1 MANDRLL
8 DVIDEPSALK
18 LLSNEELEILAGEIR
33 EEIVATASHT
43 GGHVA
48 SSLGAVDIIVACH
61 SVLNCPKDKIV
72 FDVGHQAY
80 AHKLLTGRRE
90 AFATQRTFG
99 GISGFPKPSESPY
112 DAHPSGHASDSLS
125 VALGLAKAR
134 DLAGTDEKIVA
145 IIGDAAIA
153 GGMAFEALN
162 HIGQAQTPMVIIL
175 NDNEMSISRN
185 VGALMKHF
193 GAMRS
198 STQYQQTRDSV
209 QDALEHSG
217 NAGRALV
224 QFGRSMK
231 DSMKQFFLASSM
243 IYEQLGIQCTTPIDG
258 HNIGLLREILQTALS
273 ANGPVIV
280 HVVTKKGEGYAP
292 ALNNP
297 VDFHGVGA
305 FDPATGKALKK
316 PSTAPSYTNVFGDA
330 LVAEA
335 RKDKRIVALT
345 AAMKTGTGLTNFAE
359 EFPKRFIDTGIT
371 EGHAVGLA
379 SGLAFGGLKPV
390 VAIYSTFLQR
400 GIDQAIIDVALSNL
414 DVVFAIDRAGLVGE
428 DGPTHHGV
436 FDLAYMRMIPNMR
449 VLAPSNEAELVN
461 ALHTALELG
470 GPFAIRYPR
479 GAAAGV
485 PLPEEPCV
493 LEPGRAQ
500 TLREGSDVALLAFG
514 RMVGHALKAAELLEE
529 AGVSARVVDMRWVKP
544 LDADAVV
551 AAADTKLVV
560 TLEEGVI
567 MGGAGSAVM
576 ETMADK
582 ALTTP
587 VLQLGIPDEFVTQG
601 TVNELFRSL
610 DLHPEGIAHSVS
622 ERLGQLA

>member
-8 DVIDEPSALK
+8 DVIDEPCALK
-18 LLSNEELEILAGEIR
+18 LLSNEELEILAGELR

-297 VDFHGVGA
+297 VAFHGVGA

-335 RKDKRIVALT
+335 RKDKRIVAIT
-345 AAMKTGTGLTNFAE
+345 AAMKTGTGLTGFAE

-379 SGLAFGGLKPV
+379 SGLAFGGMKPV

-493 LEPGRAQ
+493 LECGRAQ

-514 RMVGHALKAAELLEE
+514 RMVGHTLKAAELLDA

-544 LDADAVV
+544 LDIDAVV
-551 AAADTKLVV
+551 AAASTKLVV

-601 TVNELFRSL
+601 TTNELFRSL
-610 DLHPEGIAHSVS
+610 NLHPEGIAQSVS
-622 ERLGQLA
+622 ERLDHLA

>member
-8 DVIDEPSALK
+8 DVIDEPCALK

-33 EEIVATASHT
+33 EEIVNTASHT

-99 GISGFPKPSESPY
+99 GISGFPKPSESSY

-297 VDFHGVGA
+297 VIFHGVGA

-316 PSTAPSYTNVFGDA
+316 PSSAPSYTNVFGNA
-330 LVAEA
+330 LMAEA
-335 RKDKRIVALT
+335 RKDKRIVAIT
-345 AAMKTGTGLTNFAE
+345 AAMKTGTGLTGFAE

-400 GIDQAIIDVALSNL
+400 GIDQAIIAVALSNL

-529 AGVSARVVDMRWVKP
+529 SGVSARVVDMRWVKP
-544 LDADAVV
+544 LDIDAVV
-551 AAADTKLVV
+551 AAASTKLVV

-601 TVNELFRSL
+601 TANELFRSL
-610 DLHPEGIAHSVS
+610 NLHPEGIARSVS

>member
-8 DVIDEPSALK
+8 DVIDEPCALK

-33 EEIVATASHT
+33 EEIVNTASHT

-209 QDALEHSG
+209 QDVLEHSG

-297 VDFHGVGA
+297 VAFHGVGA

-316 PSTAPSYTNVFGDA
+316 PSTAPSYTSVFGNA
-330 LVAEA
+330 LMAEA
-335 RKDKRIVALT
+335 RKDKRIVAIT
-345 AAMKTGTGLTNFAE
+345 AAMKTGTGLTGFAE

-400 GIDQAIIDVALSNL
+400 GIDQAIIDVALSDL

-544 LDADAVV
+544 LDVDAVV
-551 AAADTKLVV
+551 AAASTKLVV

-601 TVNELFRSL
+601 TANELFRSL
-610 DLHPEGIAHSVS
+610 NLHPEGIVQSVS
-622 ERLGQLA
+622 KRLGQLA

>member
-8 DVIDEPSALK
+8 DVIDEPCALK

-33 EEIVATASHT
+33 EEIVNTASRT

-209 QDALEHSG
+209 QDVLEHSG

-297 VDFHGVGA
+297 VAFHGVGA

-316 PSTAPSYTNVFGDA
+316 PSTAPSYTSVFGNA
-330 LVAEA
+330 LMAEA
-335 RKDKRIVALT
+335 RKDKRIVAIT
-345 AAMKTGTGLTNFAE
+345 AAMKTGTGLTGFAE

-400 GIDQAIIDVALSNL
+400 GIDQAIIDVALSDL

-544 LDADAVV
+544 LDVDAVV
-551 AAADTKLVV
+551 AAASTKLVV

-567 MGGAGSAVM
+567 MGGAGSAIM
-576 ETMADK
+576 EIMADQT
-582 ALTTP
+582 LTTP

-601 TVNELFRSL
+601 TANELFRSL
-610 DLHPEGIAHSVS
+610 NLHPEGIVQSVS
-622 ERLGQLA
+622 KRLGQLA

>member
-8 DVIDEPSALK
+8 DVIDEPCALK

-33 EEIVATASHT
+33 EEIVNTASHT
-43 GGHVA
+43 VGHVA

-209 QDALEHSG
+209 QDVLEHSG

-258 HNIGLLREILQTALS
+258 HNIGLLRESLQTALS

-297 VDFHGVGA
+297 VAFHGVGA

-316 PSTAPSYTNVFGDA
+316 PSTAPSYTSVFGNA
-330 LVAEA
+330 LMAEA
-335 RKDKRIVALT
+335 RKDKRIVAIT
-345 AAMKTGTGLTNFAE
+345 AAMKTGTGLTGFAE

-400 GIDQAIIDVALSNL
+400 GIDQAIIDVALSDL

-479 GAAAGV
+479 GAAVGV

-493 LEPGRAQ
+493 LESGRAH

-544 LDADAVV
+544 LDVDAVV
-551 AAADTKLVV
+551 AAASTKLVV

-601 TVNELFRSL
+601 TANELFRSL
-610 DLHPEGIAHSVS
+610 NLHPEGIVQSVS
-622 ERLGQLA
+622 KRLGQLA

>member
-8 DVIDEPSALK
+8 DVIDDPSALK

-33 EEIVATASHT
+33 NEIVATASHT

-134 DLAGTDEKIVA
+134 DLAGTDEKIVT

-335 RKDKRIVALT
+335 RKDTRIVAIT
-345 AAMKTGTGLTNFAE
+345 AAMKTGTGLTGFAE

-400 GIDQAIIDVALSNL
+400 VIDQAIIDVALSDL

-485 PLPEEPCV
+485 PLPKEPCV

-500 TLREGSDVALLAFG
+500 TLREGSDIALLAFG

-544 LDADAVV
+544 LDVDAVV
-551 AAADTKLVV
+551 AAASTKLVV

-567 MGGAGSAVM
+567 MGGAGSSVM
-576 ETMADK
+576 ETMADQ

-601 TVNELFRSL
+601 TANELFRSL
-610 DLHPEGIAHSVS
+610 NLHPEGIAHSIS
-622 ERLGQLA
+622 ERLEQLA

>member
-8 DVIDEPSALK
+8 DVIDEPCALK

-297 VDFHGVGA
+297 VAFHGVGA

-335 RKDKRIVALT
+335 RKDKRIVAIT
-345 AAMKTGTGLTNFAE
+345 AAMKTGTGLTDFAE

-400 GIDQAIIDVALSNL
+400 GIDQAIIDVALSDL

-514 RMVGHALKAAELLEE
+514 RMVGHALKAAELLED

-544 LDADAVV
+544 LDVDAVV
-551 AAADTKLVV
+551 AAANTKLVV

-576 ETMADK
+576 EAMAEK
-582 ALTTP
+582 ALITP

-601 TVNELFRSL
+601 TANELFRSL
-610 DLHPEGIAHSVS
+610 NLHPEGIARSVS

>member
-8 DVIDEPSALK
+8 DVIDEPCALK

-33 EEIVATASHT
+33 EEIVNTASRT

-209 QDALEHSG
+209 QDVLEHSG
-217 NAGRALV
+217 SAGRALV

-297 VDFHGVGA
+297 VAFHGVGA

-316 PSTAPSYTNVFGDA
+316 SSTAPSYTNVFGDA

-335 RKDKRIVALT
+335 RKDKRIVAIT
-345 AAMKTGTGLTNFAE
+345 AAMKTGTGLTGFAE

-400 GIDQAIIDVALSNL
+400 GIDQAIIDVALSDL

-514 RMVGHALKAAELLEE
+514 RMVVHALKAAELLEE

-544 LDADAVV
+544 LDVDAVV
-551 AAADTKLVV
+551 AAASTKLVV

-567 MGGAGSAVM
+567 MGGAGSAIM
-576 ETMADK
+576 EIMADQT
-582 ALTTP
+582 LTTP

-601 TVNELFRSL
+601 TANELFRSL
-610 DLHPEGIAHSVS
+610 NLHPEGIVQSVS
-622 ERLGQLA
+622 KRLGQLA

>member
-8 DVIDEPSALK
+8 DVIDEPCALK

-305 FDPATGKALKK
+305 FDPATGKTLKK
-316 PSTAPSYTNVFGDA
+316 PSTAPSYTNVFGNA
-330 LVAEA
+330 LMAEA
-335 RKDKRIVALT
+335 RKDKRIVAIT
-345 AAMKTGTGLTNFAE
+345 AAMKTGTGLTGFAE

-485 PLPEEPCV
+485 PLPEEPCA

-544 LDADAVV
+544 LDIDAVV
-551 AAADTKLVV
+551 AAASTKLVV

-576 ETMADK
+576 EAMADK

-601 TVNELFRSL
+601 TANELFRSL
-610 DLHPEGIAHSVS
+610 NLHPEGIAHSIS
-622 ERLGQLA
+622 ERLDQLA

>member
-8 DVIDEPSALK
+8 DVIDEPCALK

-33 EEIVATASHT
+33 EEIVNTASHT

-316 PSTAPSYTNVFGDA
+316 PSTAPSYTNVFGNA

-335 RKDKRIVALT
+335 RKDKRIVAIT
-345 AAMKTGTGLTNFAE
+345 AAMKTGTGLTDFAK

-436 FDLAYMRMIPNMR
+436 FDLTYMRMIPNMR

-514 RMVGHALKAAELLEE
+514 RMVGYALKAAELLEE

-544 LDADAVV
+544 LDIDAVV

-567 MGGAGSAVM
+567 MGGVGSAVM
-576 ETMADK
+576 EAMAGK

-601 TVNELFRSL
+601 TANELFRSL
-610 DLHPEGIAHSVS
+610 NLHPEGIARSVS
-622 ERLGQLA
+622 ERLDRLA

>member
-8 DVIDEPSALK
+8 DVIDEPCALK

-33 EEIVATASHT
+33 EEIVNTASHT

-316 PSTAPSYTNVFGDA
+316 PSTAPSYTNVFGNA

-335 RKDKRIVALT
+335 RKDKRIVAIT
-345 AAMKTGTGLTNFAE
+345 AAMKTGTGLTGFAE

-461 ALHTALELG
+461 ALHTAFELG

-529 AGVSARVVDMRWVKP
+529 TGVSTRVVDMRWVKP
-544 LDADAVV
+544 LDIDAV
-551 AAADTKLVV
+551 AAAAGTKLVV

-576 ETMADK
+576 ETMADQ

-601 TVNELFRSL
+601 TANELFRSL
-610 DLHPEGIAHSVS
+610 NLHPEGIAHSVS
-622 ERLGQLA
+622 ERLDQLA

>member
-8 DVIDEPSALK
+8 DVIDEPCALK

-335 RKDKRIVALT
+335 RKDKRIVAIT
-345 AAMKTGTGLTNFAE
+345 AAMKTGTGLTDFAE

-493 LEPGRAQ
+493 LELGRAQ

-514 RMVGHALKAAELLEE
+514 RMVGHALKAVELLEE

-544 LDADAVV
+544 LDVDAVV
-551 AAADTKLVV
+551 AAAGTKLVV

-576 ETMADK
+576 EAMAEK

-601 TVNELFRSL
+601 TANELFRSL
-610 DLHPEGIAHSVS
+610 NLHPEGIAHSIS
-622 ERLGQLA
+622 ERLDQLA

>member
-8 DVIDEPSALK
+8 DVIDEPCALK

-33 EEIVATASHT
+33 EEIVNTASRT

-209 QDALEHSG
+209 QDVLEHSG

-297 VDFHGVGA
+297 VAFHGVGA

-316 PSTAPSYTNVFGDA
+316 SSTAPSYTNVFGDA

-335 RKDKRIVALT
+335 RKDKRIVAIT
-345 AAMKTGTGLTNFAE
+345 AAMKTGTGLTGFAE

-400 GIDQAIIDVALSNL
+400 GIDQAIIDVALSDL

-500 TLREGSDVALLAFG
+500 TLREGSDVALLALG
-514 RMVGHALKAAELLEE
+514 RLVGHALKAAELLEE

-544 LDADAVV
+544 LDVDAVV
-551 AAADTKLVV
+551 AAASTKLVV

-601 TVNELFRSL
+601 TANELFRSL
-610 DLHPEGIAHSVS
+610 NLHPEGIARSVS

>member
-8 DVIDEPSALK
+8 DVIDEPCALK

-305 FDPATGKALKK
+305 FDPATGKTLKK
-316 PSTAPSYTNVFGDA
+316 PSTAPSYTNVFGNA
-330 LVAEA
+330 LMAEA
-335 RKDKRIVALT
+335 RKDKRIVAIT
-345 AAMKTGTGLTNFAE
+345 AAMKTGTGLTGFAE

-493 LEPGRAQ
+493 FEPGRAR

-544 LDADAVV
+544 LDIDAVV
-551 AAADTKLVV
+551 AAASTKLVV

-576 ETMADK
+576 EAMAEK

-601 TVNELFRSL
+601 TANELFRSL
-610 DLHPEGIAHSVS
+610 NLHPEGIAHSIS
-622 ERLGQLA
+622 ERLDQLA

>member
-335 RKDKRIVALT
+335 RKDKRIVAIT
-345 AAMKTGTGLTNFAE
+345 AAMKTGTGLTDFAE

-379 SGLAFGGLKPV
+379 SGLTFGGLKPV

-493 LEPGRAQ
+493 LELGRAQ

-544 LDADAVV
+544 LDVDAVV
-551 AAADTKLVV
+551 AAAGTKLVV

-576 ETMADK
+576 EAMAQK

-601 TVNELFRSL
+601 TANELFRSL
-610 DLHPEGIAHSVS
+610 NLHPEGIAHSVS

>member
-8 DVIDEPSALK
+8 DVIDEPCALK

-33 EEIVATASHT
+33 EEIVNTASHM

-297 VDFHGVGA
+297 VAFHGVGA

-316 PSTAPSYTNVFGDA
+316 PSTAPSYTSVFGNA
-330 LVAEA
+330 LMAEA
-335 RKDKRIVALT
+335 RKDKRIVAIT
-345 AAMKTGTGLTNFAE
+345 AAMKTGTGLTGFAE

-400 GIDQAIIDVALSNL
+400 GIDQAIIDVALSDL

-544 LDADAVV
+544 LDVDAVV
-551 AAADTKLVV
+551 AAASTKLVV

-567 MGGAGSAVM
+567 MGGAGSAIM
-576 ETMADK
+576 ETMADQT
-582 ALTTP
+582 LTTP

-601 TVNELFRSL
+601 TANELFRSL
-610 DLHPEGIAHSVS
+610 NLHPEGIVQSVS
-622 ERLGQLA
+622 KRLGQLA

>member
-8 DVIDEPSALK
+8 DVIDEPCALK

-33 EEIVATASHT
+33 EEIVATTSHT

-297 VDFHGVGA
+297 VGFHGVGA

-335 RKDKRIVALT
+335 RKDKRIVAIT
-345 AAMKTGTGLTNFAE
+345 AAMKTGTGLTDFAE

-400 GIDQAIIDVALSNL
+400 GIDQAVIDVALSNL

-514 RMVGHALKAAELLEE
+514 RMVGHALKAAELLEQ

-544 LDADAVV
+544 LDVDAVV
-551 AAADTKLVV
+551 AAAGTKLVV

-576 ETMADK
+576 EAMAEK

-587 VLQLGIPDEFVTQG
+587 VLQLGIPDEFITQG
-601 TVNELFRSL
+601 TANELFRSL
-610 DLHPEGIAHSVS
+610 NLHPEGIAHSIS
-622 ERLGQLA
+622 ERLDQLA

>member
-8 DVIDEPSALK
+8 DVIDEPCALK

-33 EEIVATASHT
+33 EEIVNTASRT

-209 QDALEHSG
+209 QDVLEHSG

-297 VDFHGVGA
+297 VAFHGVGA

-316 PSTAPSYTNVFGDA
+316 PSTAPSYTSVFGNA
-330 LVAEA
+330 LMAEA
-335 RKDKRIVALT
+335 RKDKRIVAIT
-345 AAMKTGTGLTNFAE
+345 AAMKTGTGLTGFAE

-400 GIDQAIIDVALSNL
+400 GIDQAIIDVALSDL

-479 GAAAGV
+479 GAAVGV

-493 LEPGRAQ
+493 LESGRAH

-544 LDADAVV
+544 LDVDAVV
-551 AAADTKLVV
+551 AAASTKLVV

-576 ETMADK
+576 EVMADK

-601 TVNELFRSL
+601 TANELFRSL
-610 DLHPEGIAHSVS
+610 NLHPEGIVQSVS
-622 ERLGQLA
+622 KRLGQLA

>member
-33 EEIVATASHT
+33 NEIVATASHT

-134 DLAGTDEKIVA
+134 DLAGTDEKIVT

-316 PSTAPSYTNVFGDA
+316 PSTAPSYTNVFGSA

-335 RKDKRIVALT
+335 RKDKRIVAIT
-345 AAMKTGTGLTNFAE
+345 AAMKTGTGLTDFAE

-400 GIDQAIIDVALSNL
+400 GIDQAIIDVALSDL

-449 VLAPSNEAELVN
+449 VLVPSNEAELVN

-544 LDADAVV
+544 LDIDAVA

-576 ETMADK
+576 EAMADK

-601 TVNELFRSL
+601 TVEELFRSL
-610 DLHPEGIAHSVS
+610 NLHPEGIVHSIS

>member
-8 DVIDEPSALK
+8 DVIDEPCALK

-33 EEIVATASHT
+33 EEIVNTASRT

-61 SVLNCPKDKIV
+61 SVLNCPKYKIV

-209 QDALEHSG
+209 QDVLEHSG

-297 VDFHGVGA
+297 VAFHGVGA

-316 PSTAPSYTNVFGDA
+316 PSTAPSYTSVFGNA
-330 LVAEA
+330 LMAEA
-335 RKDKRIVALT
+335 RKDKRIVAIT
-345 AAMKTGTGLTNFAE
+345 AAMKTGTGLTGFAE

-400 GIDQAIIDVALSNL
+400 GIDQAIIDVALSDL

-479 GAAAGV
+479 GAAVGV

-493 LEPGRAQ
+493 LESGRAH

-544 LDADAVV
+544 LDVDAVV
-551 AAADTKLVV
+551 AAASTKLVV

-576 ETMADK
+576 EVMADK

-601 TVNELFRSL
+601 TANELFRSL
-610 DLHPEGIAHSVS
+610 NLHPEGIAQSVS
-622 ERLGQLA
+622 KRLEQLA

>member
-8 DVIDEPSALK
+8 DVIDEPCALK

-33 EEIVATASHT
+33 EEIVNTASHT

-316 PSTAPSYTNVFGDA
+316 PSIAPSYTNVFGDA

-335 RKDKRIVALT
+335 RKDKRIVAIT
-345 AAMKTGTGLTNFAE
+345 AAMKTGTGLTGFAE

-529 AGVSARVVDMRWVKP
+529 SDVSARVVDMRWVKP
-544 LDADAVV
+544 LDIDAVV
-551 AAADTKLVV
+551 AAASTKLVV

-601 TVNELFRSL
+601 TANELFRSL
-610 DLHPEGIAHSVS
+610 NLHPEGIAHSIS

>member
-8 DVIDEPSALK
+8 DVIDEPCALK

-33 EEIVATASHT
+33 EEIVNTASHT

-209 QDALEHSG
+209 QDVLEHSG

-297 VDFHGVGA
+297 VAFHGVGA

-316 PSTAPSYTNVFGDA
+316 SSTAPSYTNVFGDA

-335 RKDKRIVALT
+335 RKDKRIVAIT
-345 AAMKTGTGLTNFAE
+345 AAMKTGTGLTGFAE

-414 DVVFAIDRAGLVGE
+414 NVVFAIDRAGLVGE

-479 GAAAGV
+479 GAAVGV

-544 LDADAVV
+544 LDVDAVV
-551 AAADTKLVV
+551 AAASTKLVV

-567 MGGAGSAVM
+567 MGGAGSAIM
-576 ETMADK
+576 ETMADQT
-582 ALTTP
+582 LTTP

-601 TVNELFRSL
+601 TANELFRSL
-610 DLHPEGIAHSVS
+610 NLHPEGIARSVS

>member
-8 DVIDEPSALK
+8 DVIDEPCALK

-33 EEIVATASHT
+33 EEIVNTASRT

-209 QDALEHSG
+209 QDVLEHSG
-217 NAGRALV
+217 SAGRALV

-297 VDFHGVGA
+297 VAFHGVGA

-316 PSTAPSYTNVFGDA
+316 PSTAPSYTSVFGNA
-330 LVAEA
+330 LMAEA
-335 RKDKRIVALT
+335 RKDKRIVAIT
-345 AAMKTGTGLTNFAE
+345 AAMKTGTGLTGFAE

-400 GIDQAIIDVALSNL
+400 GIDQAIIDVALSDL

-544 LDADAVV
+544 LDVDAVV
-551 AAADTKLVV
+551 AAASTKLVV

-567 MGGAGSAVM
+567 MGGAGSAIM
-576 ETMADK
+576 EIMADQT
-582 ALTTP
+582 LTTP

-601 TVNELFRSL
+601 TANELFRSL
-610 DLHPEGIAHSVS
+610 NLHPEGIVQSVS
-622 ERLGQLA
+622 KRLGQLA

>member
-8 DVIDEPSALK
+8 DVIDEPCALK

-33 EEIVATASHT
+33 EEIVNTASRT

-209 QDALEHSG
+209 QDVLEHSG

-297 VDFHGVGA
+297 VAFHGVGA

-316 PSTAPSYTNVFGDA
+316 PSTAPSYTSVFGNA
-330 LVAEA
+330 LMAEA
-335 RKDKRIVALT
+335 RKDKRIVAIT
-345 AAMKTGTGLTNFAE
+345 AAMKTGTGLTGFAE

-400 GIDQAIIDVALSNL
+400 GIDQAIIDVALSDL

-479 GAAAGV
+479 GAAVGV

-493 LEPGRAQ
+493 LESGRAH

-544 LDADAVV
+544 LDVDAVV
-551 AAADTKLVV
+551 AAASTKLVV

-576 ETMADK
+576 EVMADK

-601 TVNELFRSL
+601 TANELFRSL
-610 DLHPEGIAHSVS
+610 NLHPEGIARSVS

>member
-8 DVIDEPSALK
+8 DVIDEPCALK

-33 EEIVATASHT
+33 EEIVNTASRT

-209 QDALEHSG
+209 QDVLEHSG
-217 NAGRALV
+217 SAGRALV

-297 VDFHGVGA
+297 VAFHGVGA

-316 PSTAPSYTNVFGDA
+316 SSTAPSYTNVFGDA

-335 RKDKRIVALT
+335 RKDKRIVAIT
-345 AAMKTGTGLTNFAE
+345 AAMKTGTGLTGFAE

-400 GIDQAIIDVALSNL
+400 GIDQAIIDVALSDL

-544 LDADAVV
+544 LDVDAVV
-551 AAADTKLVV
+551 AAASTKLVV

-567 MGGAGSAVM
+567 MGGAGSAIM
-576 ETMADK
+576 EIMADQT
-582 ALTTP
+582 LTTP

-601 TVNELFRSL
+601 TANELFRSL
-610 DLHPEGIAHSVS
+610 NLHPEGIVQSVS
-622 ERLGQLA
+622 KRLGQLA